1 MKNLRERMSCYLIA
15 SISYYSTVR
24 LVSTR
29 VVVARTRAGCRLSA
43 AGLTG
48 MAATG
53 PRREAQAVSNE
64 KPQLAT
70 ERHRL
75 AKIGDERAG

>member
-1 MKNLRERMSCYLIA
+1 VLLD
-15 SISYYSTVR
+15 STDIILEHGEVG
-24 LVSTR
+24 VNR